1 MRYIVAS
8 NNKGKIKEIKAILDY
23 DNVFS
28 LEEIGFYDDIKEY
41 GNTFEI
47 NALIKA
53 QELSFLYPNDIIISD
68 DSGLCIDSLNGEPGV
83 YSARYAKDDLL
94 YKEDKFLACMNKVMK
109 KLEGVDD
116 KKAHF
121 VSVICL
127 IIPGNEPVFFR
138 GELHGEISNKIRH
151 GNGFGYDPIFLYNN
165 QYISMLSDEEKNSIS
180 HRKKAI
186 KKMQKFLEDRR

>member
-8 NNKGKIKEIKAILDY
+8 NNKGKIKEIKSILDY
-23 DNVFS
+23 ENIVS
-28 LEEIGFYDDIKEY
+28 LEDIGFYDEIQEY

-53 QELSFLYPNDIIISD
+53 QELSFLYPNDIIIAD
-68 DSGLCIDSLNGEPGV
+68 DSGLCVDAIGGEPGV
-83 YSARYAKDDLL
+83 YSARYAKEDKL
-94 YKEDKFLACMNKVMK
+94 YKEDKFLACMNKLMK
-109 KLEGVDD
+109 KLENVED
-116 KKAHF
+116 KKAYF

-127 IIPGNEPVFFR
+127 IIPGDEPMFFR
-138 GELHGEISNKIRH
+138 GELHGKIADEIKY

-165 QYISMLSDEEKNSIS
+165 QYISMLSDKEKNSIS

-186 KKMQKFLEDRR
+186 EKMQKYLKDRR